1 MLSASKLW
9 KSSSISGPAA
19 TSNPARR
26 KSVSMRRRALVTG
39 CSPPASSPRPGRVTS
54 RRPAASSRSMATR
67 SSCKRRA
74 SSAACTS
81 TFAWLMRAPA
91 AGRSL
96 ADSAPRA
103 FSCSVSVP
111 FLPSQRTRTS
121 SSAASSLH
129 AAISA
134 SARPVRA
141 VRSDKTRP
149 FRGSGDTES
158 GLGLLGDRAKRRHV
172 VHGEVGEH
180 LAVDLDSGLVQA
192 VDDAAVGKAIGP
204 CCRIDA
210 RDPQRAEFALV
221 RPPVA
226 VGVLARLDD
235 SLLGRTVDLAPG
247 VVVALRLGKNLLV
260 TTSRRHATLDSC
272 HGVLRLLVIGKKL
285 LETTYVGLIDEAR
298 AAGAGMTLHLAG
310 LVTEVMAT
318 IGRVALEALRC
329 FAKALGRGPVGLQ
342 LGHRQLL
349 LLYSPVRK
357 VQVHPLAG
365 ERPAFTAL
373 RRKDW
378 SATSFSV
385 Q

>member
-19 TSNPARR
+19 TSKPARR
-26 KSVSMRRRALVTG
+26 KSVSMRRRAFVTG
-39 CSPPASSPRPGRVTS
+39 CRPPASSPRPGSVTS
-54 RRPAASSRSMATR
+54 RLPAASLRSMAPR
-67 SSCKRRA
+67 SSCPRRA
-74 SSAACTS
+74 SSAACNCA
-81 TFAWLMRAPA
+81 FASLMRAPA
-91 AGRSL
+91 AGRS
-96 ADSAPRA
+96 AAGSAPKA
-103 FSCSVSVP
+103 FSCSVSAP

-121 SSAASSLH
+121 SSAASPSH
-129 AAISA
+129 AATSA
-134 SARPVRA
+134 SAWPVRA

-149 FRGSGDTES
+149 LCRSGDTES
-158 GLGLLGDRAKRRHV
+158 GLGLLGDRSKRRRV
-172 VHGEVGEH
+172 VYGDVGEH
-180 LAVDLDSGLVQA
+180 LAVDLDPGLVQA
-192 VDDAAVGKAIGP
+192 VDDATVGKSVRP
-204 CCRIDA
+204 CRRIDA

-235 SLLGRTVDLAPG
+235 GLLGRPIDLAPG
-247 VVVALRLGKNLLV
+247 VVVALGLGKNFLV
-260 TTSRRHATLDSC
+260 TTSGRHATLDSC

-285 LETTYVGLIDEAR
+285 LETTDVGLIDEAR

-365 ERPAFTAL
+365 ERPAFTAS
-373 RRKDW
+373 RRKD
-378 SATSFSV
+378 
-385 Q
+385 